1 MSNTTTDAS
10 TLAQGINF
18 DEWRLHKQRSSS
30 LFLTFF
36 QRVKKHVR
44 GTGTRPRLHPYL
56 LVFSVF
62 PIYMCIGMFHQDN
75 YAYFMHLCCVHAIIT
90 KWWWTQWWRR
100 WWSSSKPFKCTFEV
114 YSIPRYTF
122 IYTEWEQ
129 PKFIEFNVRC
139 SLVCERAFRTIVEF
153 QCLLCARF
161 SLCVNCFYDY
171 LFVRSFVWRSLPPP
185 LLIEYTHKT

>member
-10 TLAQGINF
+10 TLATRDKFWWMATPQATKLKSF
-18 DEWRLHKQRSSS
+18 SHFFFKEWKS
-30 LFLTFF
+30 TFAV
-36 QRVKKHVR
+36 RVR
-44 GTGTRPRLHPYL
+44 GRGFTH
-56 LVFSVF
+56 VSWFSACF
-62 PIYMCIGMFHQDN
+62 QYT
-75 YAYFMHLCCVHAIIT
+75 CVSACSIRIIT
-90 KWWWTQWWRR
+90 HILCICAACMRWRR

-114 YSIPRYTF
+114 YSIPQYTF

-171 LFVRSFVWRSLPPP
+171 LFVRLTFAAAASINR
-185 LLIEYTHKT
+185 IHT

>member
-1 MSNTTTDAS
+1 MWVIPRLTQARSQ
-10 TLAQGINF
+10 QGINF

-36 QRVKKHVR
+36 FKEWKSTFAVR
-44 GTGTRPRLHPYL
+44 GRGFTH
-56 LVFSVF
+56 VSWFSACF
-62 PIYMCIGMFHQDN
+62 QYT
-75 YAYFMHLCCVHAIIT
+75 CVSACSIRIIT
-90 KWWWTQWWRR
+90 HILCICAACMRWRR